1 MSTLAISYLVV
12 FFFGAL
18 LIVSSI
24 SGYLHNRRLARKV
37 EAQHELLLRAYGL
50 ARTMSYPAR
59 TERWRRCHGEIA
71 LSFMLNGRRYSSTIF
86 VRDLWDALALQ
97 RDLHAAVGFAP
108 ETCPGELTFVDDE
121 QAISD
126 EPWKET
132 P

>member
-12 FFFGAL
+12 FFSGTL

-37 EAQHELLLRAYGL
+37 EAQRKLLLRAYGL
-50 ARTMSYPAR
+50 ARTMGHPAR

-71 LSFMLNGRRYSSTIF
+71 LSFMLDGRRYSSTIF

-97 RDLHAAVGFAP
+97 RDLHMEIGFAP
-108 ETCPGELTFVDDE
+108 ETCPGELTFEDDKS
-121 QAISD
+121 ISFD
-126 EPWKET
+126 ESGKET